1 MKNNLKAILAIKGIK
16 ANQMSRDTGIS
27 ETTISKLVRGNT
39 RGIYFDTLET
49 ICVYLGVTPNDL
61 FWNVIT
67 FTD

>member
-16 ANQMSRDTGIS
+16 AKQMSRDTGIT
-27 ETTISKLVRGNT
+27 EATISNLASGSTK
-39 RGIYFDTLET
+39 GIRFDTLET
-49 ICVYLGVTPNDL
+49 ICVYLNVTPNDL

>member
-1 MKNNLKAILAIKGIK
+1 MRNNLRVILAIKGIK

-27 ETTISKLVRGNT
+27 ETTISKLASGNT
-39 RGIYFDTLET
+39 KAIHFDTLET
-49 ICVYLGVTPNDL
+49 ICVYLNVTPNDL